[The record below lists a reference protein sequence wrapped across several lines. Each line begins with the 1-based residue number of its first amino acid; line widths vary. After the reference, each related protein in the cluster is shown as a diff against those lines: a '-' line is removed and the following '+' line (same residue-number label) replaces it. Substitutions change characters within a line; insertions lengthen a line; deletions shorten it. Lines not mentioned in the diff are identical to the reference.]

1 MTQKKKTAKKPIK
14 KAKSSVTKETLLYR
28 KYWKSV
34 LQMYEA
40 KAPDTKSLDDFI
52 SQMDILFLY
61 HAKIP
66 QSWQSGVWDS

>member
-14 KAKSSVTKETLLYR
+14 KAKSAVTKETLLYR

-40 KAPDTKSLDDFI
+40 KAPDTKSLDEFI
-52 SQMDILFLY
+52 SQMDRLFFNN
-61 HAKIP
+61 AKIP
-66 QSWQSGVWDS
+66 RSWQPSVWDS